1 MKELIKK
8 YKMKVAL
15 VGTTIVITS
24 TLGQCSFQQPPPP
37 VEEVVEVV
45 EVVEEPSPIEE
56 APTPSEEVDAAE

>member
-45 EVVEEPSPIEE
+45 EEPSPIEE